1 MFVPRIVPRIVP
13 GIVPISIPNQHPNQ
27 RPESSPQSV
36 AQPSTTLQVS
46 VYDAQHVGAVAA
58 AIESSGLQLSPE
70 VMGKSIK
77 LQIPRPSTEFRSALV
92 KKLKALAEASKK
104 GVRAHRQKAMQQCKK
119 LGSQDEIKKA
129 EKQVQALTDKYT
141 KMADQAFEVK
151 EKDVVQL

>member
-1 MFVPRIVPRIVP
+1 MFVPRIVP
-13 GIVPISIPNQHPNQ
+13 GIIPLSIPNQHPNQ
-27 RPESSPQSV
+27 RPELSPQSV
-36 AQPSTTLQVS
+36 PQSSTTLQVS

-58 AIESSGLQLSPE
+58 AIESSGMQLSPE

-92 KKLKALAEASKK
+92 KKLKVLAEESKK